1 MARLGEICD
10 IVNGY
15 AFKSDEYVESG
26 IRIIRISN
34 VQKGYIEDATPVY
47 YPGDNPFAKKYALQE
62 NDLLLSLTGNVGRV
76 ALLDKEYLPAALN
89 QRVACLRPKQNIN
102 VDKQFLFHLLNSDA
116 FEQRCIQSSKGVAQK
131 NMSTEWLKEYPI
143 PVPPIEKQRE
153 ICATL
158 DLANKMI
165 SLRKKQLQ
173 KLDDLVKSRFV
184 EMFKAE
190 SPSNCSKC
198 IHDFAEV
205 FSGFAFSS
213 EDFCENAVPVI
224 RISNIND
231 GKVFPDHSIC
241 FPIDFWE
248 KNERYRV
255 LQGDI
260 LMAMSG
266 ATTGKAGI
274 STYSGPLLLNQRVA
288 CIRAKKEVST
298 REFLFVATQL
308 PWMYDLIQEAS
319 AGCAQPNISGKQ
331 IERLPIP
338 EAKHEEQKAF
348 SIFVNQIEDLKLTV
362 QQGLDKLELLK
373 QSLMQK
379 YFG

>member
-1 MARLGEICD
+1 
-10 IVNGY
+10 
-15 AFKSDEYVESG
+15 
-26 IRIIRISN
+26 
-34 VQKGYIEDATPVY
+34 
-47 YPGDNPFAKKYALQE
+47 
-62 NDLLLSLTGNVGRV
+62 
-76 ALLDKEYLPAALN
+76 
-89 QRVACLRPKQNIN
+89 
-102 VDKQFLFHLLNSDA
+102 
-116 FEQRCIQSSKGVAQK
+116 
-131 NMSTEWLKEYPI
+131 
-143 PVPPIEKQRE
+143 
-153 ICATL
+153 
-158 DLANKMI
+158 
-165 SLRKKQLQ
+165 
-173 KLDDLVKSRFV
+173 
-184 EMFKAE
+184 MFKAE